1 MKKYILRVDERNINA
16 LTVTL
21 ENEVFPVIETIVQ
34 ELNNI
39 GITSDY
45 KQMVN
50 EVLAGNFATI
60 TGLYKAQLE
69 EDATKFN
76 TASAKENILNQLE
89 PTIKGFKEEIKEIIK
104 NIKGDK
110 VGEVCISDPE
120 VLSFFEI
127 DEAGNPALTEET
139 RKVIKERFTTY
150 VKTDL
155 AADFHKKHLALVEAT
170 NQMLDF
176 CRENHVRTNI
186 PASTAFYELEIESG
200 KLQPVNVDYEK
211 ILADC
216 KPVEEVE
223 EERGPL
229 VSKPNESNTFK
240 DIARIKKD
248 NGMRVNP
255 DKY

>member
-1 MKKYILRVDERNINA
+1 
-16 LTVTL
+16 
-21 ENEVFPVIETIVQ
+21 
-34 ELNNI
+34 
-39 GITSDY
+39 
-45 KQMVN
+45 
-50 EVLAGNFATI
+50 
-60 TGLYKAQLE
+60 
-69 EDATKFN
+69 
-76 TASAKENILNQLE
+76 
-89 PTIKGFKEEIKEIIK
+89 
-104 NIKGDK
+104 
-110 VGEVCISDPE
+110 
-120 VLSFFEI
+120 
-127 DEAGNPALTEET
+127 
-139 RKVIKERFTTY
+139 
-150 VKTDL
+150 
-155 AADFHKKHLALVEAT
+155 
-170 NQMLDF
+170 MLDF